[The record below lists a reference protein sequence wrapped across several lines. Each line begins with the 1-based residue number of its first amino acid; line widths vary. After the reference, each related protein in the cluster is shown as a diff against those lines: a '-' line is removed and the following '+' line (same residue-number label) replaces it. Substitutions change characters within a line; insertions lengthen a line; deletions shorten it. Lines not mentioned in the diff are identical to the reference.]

1 MNQIGDLASGL
12 LEYEFEYITGVANKA
27 AELLTISGSL
37 SGRVGELNVL
47 LNQRFHF
54 TGADGETSPR
64 LGLEEGD
71 ILQQLYLRD
80 YNTKQAQKLL
90 RNVYDSTTSGTVST
104 NAAEWIELREGDTV
118 VKRSPG
124 SVANSASNRITM
136 SKDFKSLAEAAK
148 QRVEELVYAYNMYG
162 AAPRQIAGN
171 DAPITYEKE
180 ESHGLSSSEGV
191 NISGSY

>member
-12 LEYEFEYITGVANKA
+12 LEYEFDYITGVSEKS
-27 AELLTISGSL
+27 AELTTISGGL
-37 SGRVGELNVL
+37 SGRLGELNVL
-47 LNQRFHF
+47 LNQRFCF
-54 TGADGETSPR
+54 TGSDGEPNPR

-80 YNTKQAQKLL
+80 YNTKQAQRLL
-90 RNVYDSTTSGTVST
+90 RNVYDSTTSGSVAT

-118 VKRSPG
+118 IKRSPG

-162 AAPRQIAGN
+162 AQPRQIAGE
-171 DAPITYEKE
+171 DAP
-180 ESHGLSSSEGV
+180 L
-191 NISGSY
+191 SGSY

>member
-1 MNQIGDLASGL
+1 M
-12 LEYEFEYITGVANKA
+12 
-27 AELLTISGSL
+27 
-37 SGRVGELNVL
+37 
-47 LNQRFHF
+47 
-54 TGADGETSPR
+54 
-64 LGLEEGD
+64 
-71 ILQQLYLRD
+71 
-80 YNTKQAQKLL
+80 
-90 RNVYDSTTSGTVST
+90 
-104 NAAEWIELREGDTV
+104 